1 MDQSVEF
8 KFIAGSTINP
18 YTALLAMDYVEQA
31 LKPKDGRYSIIQNG
45 ASTAIGQMIARL
57 AARRGI
63 QSFNIVRGAHNA
75 QII

>member
-1 MDQSVEF
+1 
-8 KFIAGSTINP
+8 
-18 YTALLAMDYVEQA
+18 MDYVEQA

-45 ASTAIGQMIARL
+45 ASTAVGQMIARL